1 MGGWFNGI
9 LGMGTP
15 IGTSVSCTKGQ
26 GSPCTN
32 TVLVAGPSQVA
43 SGMRPAVTID
53 PAICMLSGVVHIEE
67 YYV

>member
-1 MGGWFNGI
+1 MGI
-9 LGMGTP
+9 LMDR
-15 IGTSVSCTKGQ
+15 SVSCTKGQ

-32 TVLVAGPSQVA
+32 TVVVTGPSQVA

-53 PAICMLSGVVHIEE
+53 PAICMLSGVVSIEW